1 MRKSLIFLAG
11 AVAAGP
17 VLAADSSVAEQKKQ
31 YHLFNPTPRELM
43 REMST
48 DRPDKTESAYTVDA
62 GHFQIESDV
71 GLFDHDHDSAAG
83 ADVRN
88 ETWSFATLNLKAG
101 ICNFS
106 DVQVVLNPYTR
117 AKAQDFGAGGATTR
131 DDGFGDVVTRLK
143 VNLWGND
150 GGRTAGAIMPFVKIP
165 TASSGLGNGAVEGG
179 VIFPVA
185 VDLGGGFSLGV
196 MTEVD
201 WAKDGAGSD
210 YHPEFVNS
218 ITVGRNIFGDLG
230 GYVEFW
236 SWVSSENG
244 AAPWM
249 GTVDLGLTYGLTD
262 DIQLDAGINIGV
274 TKSAPD
280 WNPFVGIAFRF

>member
-1 MRKSLIFLAG
+1 MRNSFILLAAAAVALPAAG
-11 AVAAGP
+11 A
-17 VLAADSSVAEQKKQ
+17 DTSVAEQKKQ

-48 DRPDKTESAYTVDA
+48 DRPDKTESPYTVDA

-71 GLFDHDHDSAAG
+71 GVFDHDHDTGGG
-83 ADVRN
+83 ADVRG

-101 ICNFS
+101 LCNFS
-106 DVQVVLNPYTR
+106 DLQLVLNPYVRAKSEDFGPGGGVTR
-117 AKAQDFGAGGATTR
+117 A
-131 DDGFGDVVTRLK
+131 DGFGDLVARLK

-150 GGRTAGAIMPFVKIP
+150 GGACAGALMPFAKIP
-165 TASSGLGNGAVEGG
+165 TASRGLGNDAVEGG
-179 VIFPVA
+179 LIIPVG
-185 VDLGGGFSLGV
+185 VDIGGGFSLGA

-210 YHPEFVNS
+210 YHPELINS
-218 ITVGRNIFGDLG
+218 ITLGRNIFGDLN

-236 SWVSSENG
+236 SWASSENG
-244 AAPWM
+244 ATPWM
-249 GTVDLGLTYGLTD
+249 GTVDLGLTYGLTEN
-262 DIQLDAGINIGV
+262 IQLDAGINIGV

-280 WNPFVGIAFRF
+280 WNPFIGLAIRF